1 MIVTEI
7 RVEKRIKIQAYNPIH
22 PVIVNQTISQFTE
35 QYKGLQIVSIILS
48 GHESTAFE
56 IVFTYLED
64 FETNNFGSL
73 FSLIN

>member
-7 RVEKRIKIQAYNPIH
+7 RVEKRIKIQTYQQITPI
-22 PVIVNQTISQFTE
+22 VVNQTIARFTE
-35 QYKGLQIVSIILS
+35 QYQGFQIVSIILS